1 MRLWLM
7 AIWMLPKPGSRKQ
20 LQTAAGPQSPTARTW
35 GTQGTSKT
43 HRNVL
48 KNILIY
54 LKKNIKGKIRSLWKF
69 PTVFMSHSKSEEDAA
84 NFQVPGV
91 LKVLI
96 GSWPPGL
103 LRTWTGR
110 LSSARGVEGGE
121 GVPAEA
127 WPRGAGAGSL
137 AGQGH
142 PEGRIRGRSLAGWSK
157 ELRGLSAEVARGWKR
172 IPGAA
177 R

>member
-1 MRLWLM
+1 M
-7 AIWMLPKPGSRKQ
+7 ADGYLDAAQAWQQEAASDCSRAAEPDSQDLGHPGHQQDAQKRFEK
-20 LQTAAGPQSPTARTW
+20 
-35 GTQGTSKT
+35 
-43 HRNVL
+43 HF
-48 KNILIY
+48 NI

-103 LRTWTGR
+103 LRTWAGR